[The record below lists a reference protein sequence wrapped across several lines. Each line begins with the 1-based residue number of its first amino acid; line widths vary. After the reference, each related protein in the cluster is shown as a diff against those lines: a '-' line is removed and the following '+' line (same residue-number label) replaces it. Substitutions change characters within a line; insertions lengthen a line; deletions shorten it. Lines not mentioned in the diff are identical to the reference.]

1 MKQKQLYKSVLFLI
15 GLTLLSGVLYTMG
28 DFYNMPFRG
37 MKDLFILIAQFLVI
51 EIAIFLFMWCIASN
65 KYVFAILYP
74 IYTLACSVATYFR
87 YTAQISLT
95 AATIDLSITNDF
107 RTTMDVV
114 TIPLIL
120 FVIVTE
126 LICIGIIYIRIKYI
140 RFSHSW
146 LQFILAF
153 IGLTLYISIPRISL
167 PIKSRIPFVIYF
179 SINDY
184 LDNRNI
190 IEENRPA
197 FKQKGICKSDSIDV
211 VFIIGETLRSKNM
224 QINGYH
230 RSTTPFRQTATLYP
244 CLIFIQNM
252 DLRIPVYHICLPE
265 HAQRIWMQPIK
276 KDLLLIFSKKQ
287 ASILHGLPTKK
298 VLILT
303 FIS

>member
-1 MKQKQLYKSVLFLI
+1 
-15 GLTLLSGVLYTMG
+15 MG

-146 LQFILAF
+146 LQFILGF
-153 IGLTLYISIPRISL
+153 FGLTLYICIPRISL

-179 SINDY
+179 SIKD
-184 LDNRNI
+184 R
-190 IEENRPA
+190 
-197 FKQKGICKSDSIDV
+197 KSTRLNSSH
-211 VFIIGETLRSKNM
+211 LWLSRMPS
-224 QINGYH
+224 
-230 RSTTPFRQTATLYP
+230 SA
-244 CLIFIQNM
+244 
-252 DLRIPVYHICLPE
+252 
-265 HAQRIWMQPIK
+265 
-276 KDLLLIFSKKQ
+276 
-287 ASILHGLPTKK
+287 
-298 VLILT
+298 
-303 FIS
+303 